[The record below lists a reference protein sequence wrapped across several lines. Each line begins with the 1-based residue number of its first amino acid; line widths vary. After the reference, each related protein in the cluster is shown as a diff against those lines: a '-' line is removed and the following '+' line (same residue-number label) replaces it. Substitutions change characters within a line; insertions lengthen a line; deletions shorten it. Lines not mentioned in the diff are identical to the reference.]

1 MRSRLLRF
9 SLVGILSTLLHGL
22 CLVLLGTITSL
33 PGGVAN
39 GLSFVIAFC
48 FSIQA
53 QQYFTF
59 RDRLGDQQLNSTAIV
74 VLFGINA
81 SLAVGLEALAVGFW
95 RLLLPLVPAA
105 VNYCM
110 LYLLSGLP
118 RFRR

>member
-22 CLVLLGTITSL
+22 CLLLLGTVAKL

-53 QQYFTF
+53 QQSFTF
-59 RDRLGDQQLNSTAIV
+59 RDRLGDQQLNNTAV
-74 VLFGINA
+74 VLLFGINA
-81 SLAVGLEALAVGFW
+81 VLAVGLGTLAVGFW
-95 RLLLPLVPAA
+95 RLPLPLVPAA
-105 VNYCM
+105 VNYGM
-110 LYLLSGLP
+110 LYLMSGLP